1 MRICICVNGRAHE
14 GGVTSY
20 INSVCDGL
28 RAENHQV
35 DVVSLFGISKYRETK
50 NTFVEKSD
58 KILSGSPWKTLLVY
72 ALSKIIIGLRIFLY
86 YPLKKWD
93 IIFAQDTSVVN
104 ASRVARFLFKIPIIL
119 VVHGSVPLALIHQGK
134 IQKGDPVWRLM
145 VNEEKRAYQ
154 RVGAIIANST
164 YTANCISSICPE
176 IKDINIVR
184 NLVNEKIFY
193 PDPKAKNDERKKLKI
208 SPDVFVILFVGRLTE
223 LKGVVY
229 LFTAFKK
236 IAADQRIILVYVG
249 DGPEK
254 SKLEDYIGKNELNNQ
269 VKILGNI
276 PYADVGRTY
285 NIADVLVVPSI
296 TLGGV
301 QEPLGIV
308 ALEGMAV
315 GIPVIAFGVGGLKEI
330 IEDGYNGILIPE
342 KDTDKL
348 AQSILEIKKNPALAQ
363 KLIENGKKEI
373 EENYTTKIVAQKLI
387 NIFQKILSK

>member
-72 ALSKIIIGLRIFLY
+72 ALSKIVIGLRIFLY

-104 ASRVARFLFKIPIIL
+104 ASQVARFLFRIPIIL
-119 VVHGSVPLALIHQGK
+119 VVHGSVPLALIHQRK

-154 RVGAIIANST
+154 RIGAIIANST
-164 YTANCISSICPE
+164 YTANYISSICPE

-223 LKGVVY
+223 LKGVIY
-229 LFTAFKK
+229 LLTAFKK

-254 SKLEDYIGKNELNNQ
+254 PKLEDYIGKNELNNQ

-296 TLGGV
+296 TLGEV

-308 ALEGMAV
+308 ALEGMAA
-315 GIPVIAFGVGGLKEI
+315 GIPVIAFSVGGLKEI
-330 IEDGYNGILIPE
+330 IKDGYNGILIPE

-348 AQSILEIKKNPALAQ
+348 AQAILEIKKNSALAQ

-373 EENYTTKIVAQKLI
+373 EKNYTTEVVAQKLI
-387 NIFQKILSK
+387 DIFRKVLSE